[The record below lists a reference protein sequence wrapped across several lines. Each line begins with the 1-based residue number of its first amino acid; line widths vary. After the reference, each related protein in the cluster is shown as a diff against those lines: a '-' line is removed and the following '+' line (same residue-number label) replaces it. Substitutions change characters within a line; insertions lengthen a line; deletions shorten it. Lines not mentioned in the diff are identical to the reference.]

1 MATRMIPSADV
12 ALWSEDFGDPS
23 DPALLLVMGGNLS
36 AMAWPDEF
44 VELLTAAG
52 HHVIR
57 YDHRDTGRSTQR
69 DFTEHPYSYNELV
82 ADAVAVLDGWG
93 VAAAHVVGMS
103 LGNTIGQ
110 LLALDF
116 PDRLLSLTM
125 MLGGAL
131 DIDFDANIE
140 RAMNGKPSID
150 GLPLPTQ
157 RFLDVMA
164 LMSEPVDGPGAEL
177 ARRVEKW
184 RLLNG
189 DGTAFDADEFRRR
202 ELRAV
207 AHSGTFSEPI
217 VHHMIPQPPV
227 SRGAELRRVRT
238 PTLAIQAMCDPA
250 APPPHARHLAELIP
264 AARLVEIPEM
274 GHALVRTIHEPLA
287 TAICAHTREAAGR
300 STSHRVRS

>member
-1 MATRMIPSADV
+1 MAIRMVPSADV
-12 ALWSEDFGDPS
+12 ILWSEDFGDPN

-44 VELLTAAG
+44 VELLAAAG

-69 DFTEHPYSYNELV
+69 DFTQHPYSFDELV
-82 ADAVAVLDGWG
+82 ADAVAVLDSWETS
-93 VAAAHVVGMS
+93 AAHVVGLS

-110 LLALDF
+110 LLALDH
-116 PDRLLSLTM
+116 PDRLLSLTV

-140 RAMNGKPSID
+140 RAMNRKPSVD

-164 LMSEPVDGPGAEL
+164 LLSEPVEGPDAEL
-177 ARRVEKW
+177 AHRVEKW

-189 DGTAFDADEFRRR
+189 DGVAFDADEFRRR
-202 ELRAV
+202 ELRAI
-207 AHSGTFSEPI
+207 AHSGEFSEPL

-227 SRGAELRRVRT
+227 ARGAELGRVRAS
-238 PTLAIQAMCDPA
+238 TLVIQAMCDPA
-250 APPPHARHLAELIP
+250 APPPHARHLAALIP
-264 AARLVEIPEM
+264 GARVVEIPAM
-274 GHALVRTIHEPLA
+274 GHALARAIHEPLA
-287 TAICAHTREAAGR
+287 TVICAHIREVTAR
-300 STSHRVRS
+300 SDDQRVVT